1 MGNPW
6 WWKIYLLC
14 DATCY
19 IWLFFFP
26 SNTLSDIAIS
36 RCGGLS
42 NGRISDEI
50 FQNSQISFAEFC
62 SNPELLAHPD
72 IVVRV
77 NNKWEM
83 MQAHT
88 TQVTMWL
95 YIRYYGWQVAA
106 PMIMSCLVYMQ
117 TLPESS
123 MNILM
128 KSKKV
133 MVCCIVLGIALNMFG
148 YLMGSYMWCWSFNT
162 KLVFYGFVYFL
173 IIYFFA

>member
-1 MGNPW
+1 MLHM
-6 WWKIYLLC
+6 I
-14 DATCY
+14 
-19 IWLFFFP
+19 ILFS
-26 SNTLSDIAIS
+26 SNTLSDVAIS

-42 NGRISDEI
+42 NGRISDEM

-133 MVCCIVLGIALNMFG
+133 MVVCYIMLDLSIRNLYWRLSIVILWFCIFFDHLFL
-148 YLMGSYMWCWSFNT
+148 LS
-162 KLVFYGFVYFL
+162 LVFGVSGIEIATQKL
-173 IIYFFA
+173 RLMK